1 MKLLVTG
8 GAGFIGSNYVRYV
21 LDEHSD
27 VDVVN
32 LDALTYAGN
41 LENLAGLEDVPRYT
55 FVKGDIT
62 SVDDVSA
69 VFEQHEFDAVVNFA
83 AESHVD
89 RSLHVGV
96 AEFIRTNIQGVQNL
110 LERSMEKG
118 VGRFL
123 QISTD
128 EVYGS
133 LGEAGKFTETSPIQ
147 PNNPYA
153 ASKAAADFFVR
164 AAHKSH
170 GLDIAITRC
179 SNNFGPYQ
187 FPEKLIPLVVAN
199 ALEDKDLPVY
209 GDGMQVRDWIYVLDH
224 CSAIDTVLRKAGP
237 GSIYN
242 VGGDQE
248 VPNIEMVKM
257 ILGILGKP
265 ETLIK
270 HVQDRPGH
278 DRRYAMD
285 AGKLRSELGWE
296 PAHSFADALKETVDW
311 YLANGEWLARVRS
324 GEYQKYYEE
333 MYGGREEVSSGR

>member
-1 MKLLVTG
+1 VKLLVTG